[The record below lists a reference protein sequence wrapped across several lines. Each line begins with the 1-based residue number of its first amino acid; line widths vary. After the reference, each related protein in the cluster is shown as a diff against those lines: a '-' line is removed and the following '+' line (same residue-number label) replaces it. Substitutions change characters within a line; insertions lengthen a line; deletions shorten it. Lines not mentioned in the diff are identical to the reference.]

1 MGEAERREGTSSL
14 ADVPFHRMKPVAGCP
29 AQLRPRP
36 DVGPIAPPKFVSGR
50 AFQRVMLP
58 GQPFQSG
65 APGDRLLVRRIR
77 RHLQG
82 VWLTGSRLTSPQQE
96 SFTMI
101 GLAWKS

>member
-29 AQLRPRP
+29 A
-36 DVGPIAPPKFVSGR
+36 
-50 AFQRVMLP
+50 QRVMLP

-96 SFTMI
+96 SFAMI